1 MLDPVGALLRARVQH
16 LVGQVEHGHLALL
29 IGPRLVELLRPHLH
43 DPAMP
48 RPRPASGPVRPYR
61 STPGTEAGGGAGDV
75 GKSCGGARRAPSP
88 RTGPWLPPL
97 PPLQPLLQEE
107 EPRLAERSPRW
118 RAGRG
123 RRAGQPGCCCCCWRR
138 GRWGRWARP
147 WPRRRG
153 RGRPRGSGR
162 WCSRTPRA
170 GPGAPTRSSWPRWRP
185 WGGRRRSAPP
195 TPRARPCASG
205 GSGGT
210 TPSSSSPPPPQ
221 VSPLPSPPPAPPSPL
236 PRRLGFAFARPLHLP
251 RPPRRRAHMR
261 SAGRWARGGR
271 VGASRSGALRTE
283 PTDRP
288 LGTPPLCRGP

>member
-1 MLDPVGALLRARVQH
+1 M
-16 LVGQVEHGHLALL
+16 
-29 IGPRLVELLRPHLH
+29 
-43 DPAMP
+43 
-48 RPRPASGPVRPYR
+48 
-61 STPGTEAGGGAGDV
+61 
-75 GKSCGGARRAPSP
+75 GKSCGGTRRAPSP
-88 RTGPWLPPL
+88 RTGPRLPPL

-123 RRAGQPGCCCCCWRR
+123 RRAGRPGCCCCCWRRR

-147 WPRRRG
+147 RPRRRG

-221 VSPLPSPPPAPPSPL
+221 VSPRPSPPPAPPSPL

-271 VGASRSGALRTE
+271 VGASRAGALRTE

-288 LGTPPLCRGP
+288 LGTPPLCRGC